1 MMIIK
6 ANALIQGAIKAANEL
21 DFELVSK
28 TIIPMIESVW
38 QKIILILQKRFHDK
52 LTITSTCQLINK
64 SVSVICKQI

>member
-1 MMIIK
+1 MIIK
-6 ANALIQGAIKAANEL
+6 ANALIQGAIKAANDL

-38 QKIILILQKRFHDK
+38 QKINLILQKRFHDK
-52 LTITSTCQLINK
+52 LAITSTCQLINK